1 MFPNIWDG
9 WGEET
14 LLHYAAA
21 AAALKP
27 PVFVWRAAL
36 KVRRWLNM
44 GPTAGCVYW
53 RAVSSQWSAAAI
65 VCCEVLW
72 RFQLKVPGV
81 RTRAWFRRQV
91 IFCIAKIS
99 WIKEHILRRKSDYKS
114 PSHFLWRAHCA
125 RCPYLQLLH
134 ERVNLLTCWV
144 KRPDI
149 FRWYAAFW
157 GF

>member
-1 MFPNIWDG
+1 MGGETRTAVINTGARQVLKRLKVFRSTQISTLITGCEHVLKYISKHLG
-9 WGEET
+9 WIEWGDSVA
-14 LLHYAAA
+14 LRS

-53 RAVSSQWSAAAI
+53 RAVSSQWSAAAT

-91 IFCIAKIS
+91 IFCIVKIS
-99 WIKEHILRRKSDYKS
+99 WIKGTYTAQEVRL
-114 PSHFLWRAHCA
+114 
-125 RCPYLQLLH
+125 
-134 ERVNLLTCWV
+134 
-144 KRPDI
+144 
-149 FRWYAAFW
+149 
-157 GF
+157 